1 MTRKLVSLLLC
12 LAMMLSLAPLATA
25 ETLEMSDIPGM
36 TAPGVFPIVT
46 EPVTLTIALI
56 PQANVLDY
64 DTNEFTLWIE
74 EKTGINIEFVYL
86 PTDSAEAKQKVDLMI
101 AANETLPDIILQQVS
116 DVDYYGTSGVL
127 VNMKEYF
134 GKYSYYFD
142 KAVNEHATQ
151 AEKNIINTEMYATDG
166 GVYGFPFYLSSAG
179 NNNENIFYINQEWL
193 DTLGLKMP
201 TTTDELYDVL
211 VAFRDNDPNGNGKKD
226 EIPLMGYGS
235 GYGAMKLR
243 GDVVGNLLNAFLYYP
258 YANNARLVVK
268 DGVVS
273 SSLTDE
279 ALREGLRYCKKLYD
293 EGLISELSFTQD
305 PSQLKAI
312 IDLPSEEDTLVG
324 MVATHALSGSCGWGG
339 ASEANDKVLEYTYM
353 APLIGPK
360 GVQYAAQ
367 NLSGLDFN
375 VVITKYCKNPEVAF
389 RFLDAFCNPEIG
401 ITYRRGQ
408 LGRDWTYCTDGELT
422 AFGKPA
428 LYKTANADNIWSA
441 ESQNVMWRNETLR
454 MALEKWDIAN
464 VLTGDKYTDYRSAM
478 FSGGIAARL
487 GFQPAEQIFNPKYN
501 AEEKEIADEYNP
513 MIWETSNEWRTMFI
527 MGEKDLDADWQAYLD
542 TLESLGLNEV
552 IEVTQ
557 SWYDRTKA
565 N

>member
-46 EPVTLTIALI
+46 EPVTLTIGLI
-56 PQANVLDY
+56 PQTNVLDY

-86 PTDSAEAKQKVDLMI
+86 PTDSAEARQKVDLMI

-116 DVDYYGTSGVL
+116 DVDYYGQSGVL
-127 VNMKEYF
+127 VNMKDYF
-134 GKYSYYFD
+134 GKYSYYFAEVVE
-142 KAVNEHATQ
+142 KFVTAS
-151 AEKNIINTEMYATDG
+151 EKNIINTEMYSTDG
-166 GVYGFPFYLSSAG
+166 GVYAFPFTNIQLG

-201 TTTDELYDVL
+201 TTTDELYEVL
-211 VAFRDNDPNGNGKKD
+211 VAFRDKDPNGNGKKD

-258 YANNARLVVK
+258 YGTNARLVVK

-324 MVATHALSGSCGWGG
+324 MVATHAGSGSCGWGG

-367 NLSGLDFN
+367 TLSGVTYN
-375 VVITKYCKNPEVAF
+375 VVITKDCKTPEVAF
-389 RFLDAFCNPEIG
+389 RFLDAFCNNDIG
-401 ITYRRGQ
+401 ITYRYGQ
-408 LGRDWTYCTDGELT
+408 QGRDWEYCTNGET
-422 AFGKPA
+422 DDFGAPA
-428 LYKTANADNIWSA
+428 LFAVFDINKYWPA
-441 ESQNVMWRNETLR
+441 ESQNVMWRIETLR
-454 MALEKWDIAN
+454 MELENIRRAS
-464 VLTGDKYTDYRSAM
+464 VPATDKYADHIGKM
-478 FSGGIAARL
+478 FNDGVYARL
-487 GFQPAEQIFNPKYN
+487 GFQPAEQIFSPKYN
-501 AEEKEIADEYNP
+501 AEEKAIADEYNP